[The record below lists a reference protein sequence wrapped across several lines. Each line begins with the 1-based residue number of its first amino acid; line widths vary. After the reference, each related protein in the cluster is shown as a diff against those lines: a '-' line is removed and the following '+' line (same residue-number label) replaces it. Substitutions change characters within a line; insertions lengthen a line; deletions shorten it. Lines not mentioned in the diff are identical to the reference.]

1 MQGSAESLTDDGV
14 TTALWAVYGYFY
26 CQSRLAQVENEE
38 IFQKTF
44 QESEGYSRLWKGWST
59 KSRDL
64 LIMLIIKSKQ
74 GRPSK
79 KTWRCFLLEKQR
91 SCTLEGSCTLY
102 NVVGKVLEKRHQRFG
117 REGG

>member
-1 MQGSAESLTDDGV
+1 MKFCRILPIANWEDC
-14 TTALWAVYGYFY
+14 Y

-38 IFQKTF
+38 IFKKTF

-91 SCTLEGSCTLY
+91 SDLD
-102 NVVGKVLEKRHQRFG
+102 EKADKEDDDVPMKEDKDKGRPQLKKKRFLSG
-117 REGG
+117 IA